1 MQVAIVGRTVWS
13 DRRCIGVAA
22 IDTGRAYRLLPNT
35 YKPGVHSSW
44 FHDADSPL
52 QIGDVWEIEGTPS
65 RYAKA
70 PHSEDFILSRMSFVR
85 KLDDVKA
92 FIESTCKIV
101 EGPIQNAYDSTLKI
115 SRDRLLI
122 PVAGRTPDHSTCFWR
137 TDQPLLRFD
146 EKNKI
151 RFIYNNCTIS
161 YVGEQPPGV
170 RCFLLPERSIIRLSL
185 SRQFTTERHPSAYWL
200 QISDWYAAD

>member
-13 DRRCIGVAA
+13 DRRCIGAA
-22 IDTGRAYRLLPNT
+22 GLDDGRACRLLPST
-35 YKPGVHSSW
+35 FKPGVHSSW
-44 FHDADSPL
+44 FHEADSPL
-52 QIGDVWEIEGTPS
+52 KIGDVWEIEGAPNKWA
-65 RYAKA
+65 RA
-70 PHSEDFILSRMSFVR
+70 PHTEDFILRRMTFVR
-85 KLDDVKA
+85 RLENIRQ
-92 FIESTCKIV
+92 FIETTCPV
-101 EGPIQNAYDSTLKI
+101 VDGPIDQAFGGTLKV

-137 TDQPLLRFD
+137 CDQPLLRFD

-161 YVGEQPPGV
+161 YVGEQPPRV
-170 RCFLLPERSIIRLSL
+170 RRFLLPEGSIIRLSL